1 MDPTNAPG
9 RSMAGGAAPNR
20 RVPGRRVTE
29 LIDTVSQVF
38 VYFSDL

>member
-20 RVPGRRVTE
+20 RVPGRPVTE
-29 LIDTVSQVF
+29 VIDTVCQMSI
-38 VYFSDL
+38 YFSDL